1 MGNFC
6 GCNEQSQNQNQNEE
20 NEQKESFQ
28 TTVNNIKIKYI

>member
-1 MGNFC
+1 MGKFF
-6 GCNEQSQNQNQNEE
+6 GCNDQSQNQNQNEE

>member
-6 GCNEQSQNQNQNEE
+6 GCNDQSQNQNQNEE

>member
-6 GCNEQSQNQNQNEE
+6 GCNDQSQKQNQNEE

>member
-6 GCNEQSQNQNQNEE
+6 GCNDQSQNQNQNEE
-20 NEQKESFQ
+20 DEQKESFQ

>member
-6 GCNEQSQNQNQNEE
+6 GCDDQSQNQNQNEE